1 MKKGALKGLSL
12 LLLLL
17 LAVAF
22 TGCGEADGKKEV
34 AEKIVGEW
42 KLVSEKEYIT
52 KYIFWEGGNISEE
65 TTLFDEDGNEVNI
78 SMSDLVDLHYEV
90 VDENTIKVY
99 GTAFGYDGRT
109 EAEEIHLEFIDN
121 DTMKL
126 DSDTFAKVKPQ
137 G

>member
-1 MKKGALKGLSL
+1 MRKGALKGLSL
-12 LLLLL
+12 LLILL
-17 LAVAF
+17 LAATF
-22 TGCGEADGKKEV
+22 AGCGEADGKKEA

-65 TTLFDEDGNEVNI
+65 TTLFDENGNEVNI

-90 VDENTIKVY
+90 VDGSTIKIY

-109 EAEEIHLEFIDN
+109 EAQEIHLEFIDD

-126 DSDTFAKVKPQ
+126 DGDTFARVKPQ

>member
-65 TTLFDEDGNEVNI
+65 TTLFDEDGN
-78 SMSDLVDLHYEV
+78 
-90 VDENTIKVY
+90 
-99 GTAFGYDGRT
+99 
-109 EAEEIHLEFIDN
+109 
-121 DTMKL
+121 
-126 DSDTFAKVKPQ
+126 
-137 G
+137 

>member
-78 SMSDLVDLHYEV
+78 SMSDLGNL
-90 VDENTIKVY
+90 
-99 GTAFGYDGRT
+99 
-109 EAEEIHLEFIDN
+109 
-121 DTMKL
+121 
-126 DSDTFAKVKPQ
+126 
-137 G
+137 

>member
-1 MKKGALKGLSL
+1 M
-12 LLLLL
+12 
-17 LAVAF
+17 
-22 TGCGEADGKKEV
+22 
-34 AEKIVGEW
+34 GEW

-126 DSDTFAKVKPQ
+126 DSDTFARVKPQ

>member
-1 MKKGALKGLSL
+1 MRKGALRGLSL
-12 LLLLL
+12 LLILL
-17 LAVAF
+17 LAAAF
-22 TGCGEADGKKEV
+22 AGCSEADGKKEA

-65 TTLFDEDGNEVNI
+65 TTLFDENGNEVNI

-90 VDENTIKVY
+90 VDGNTIKVY

-109 EAEEIHLEFIDN
+109 EAQEIHLEFIDD

-126 DSDTFAKVKPQ
+126 DGDTFARVKPQ

>member
-42 KLVSEKEYIT
+42 LS
-52 KYIFWEGGNISEE
+52 
-65 TTLFDEDGNEVNI
+65 L
-78 SMSDLVDLHYEV
+78 
-90 VDENTIKVY
+90 
-99 GTAFGYDGRT
+99 
-109 EAEEIHLEFIDN
+109 IHI
-121 DTMKL
+121 
-126 DSDTFAKVKPQ
+126 
-137 G
+137 